1 MADIPNPSNI
11 PPNKKIGEIPPIS
24 DQKPKEPT
32 KKFASMQMTKKEFS
46 DFLGNMA
53 KMIVDDIKRSQKR
66 LTAAIKK
73 MKEDSNN

>member
-1 MADIPNPSNI
+1 MSNIPDPSNI
-11 PPNKKIGEIPPIS
+11 PPDKKIGETTPIS

-32 KKFASMQMTKKEFS
+32 KKFASMTMTKKEFS

-66 LTAAIKK
+66 LTAALKEMKK
-73 MKEDSNN
+73 NIES